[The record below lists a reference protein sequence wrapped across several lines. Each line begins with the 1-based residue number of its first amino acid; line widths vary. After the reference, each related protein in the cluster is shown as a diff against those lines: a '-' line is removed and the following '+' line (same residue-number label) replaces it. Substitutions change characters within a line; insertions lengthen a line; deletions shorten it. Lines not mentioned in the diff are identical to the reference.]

1 MNGYDISWLSLFLG
15 TLTLALPIFVFQYFK
30 TGLVRQLLISFG
42 RMIIQL
48 LFVGFYLGLIFKLNY
63 LWLNCLW
70 IVIMMIA
77 AALTIIKRS
86 ELKSRIF
93 LLPVCLGIVCDLV
106 VNLCIY
112 TLIVMPY
119 DVFVNARYMIPIIG
133 MIIGNCI
140 VNTIISLRTFV
151 KSISGAEGDFRYR
164 IICGGTRAEVVKSYI
179 AEALRTSFGPT
190 IASNATI
197 GLIWLPGMMTGQ
209 ILAGNNPA
217 EAIKYQILIII
228 SIFVG
233 SVLTSFVSLYY
244 CKQLLFDSLDVLR
257 TDSLSKK

>member
-93 LLPVCLGIVCDLV
+93 NRICFSIPQKS
-106 VNLCIY
+106 VN
-112 TLIVMPY
+112 
-119 DVFVNARYMIPIIG
+119 
-133 MIIGNCI
+133 
-140 VNTIISLRTFV
+140 
-151 KSISGAEGDFRYR
+151 
-164 IICGGTRAEVVKSYI
+164 
-179 AEALRTSFGPT
+179 
-190 IASNATI
+190 
-197 GLIWLPGMMTGQ
+197 
-209 ILAGNNPA
+209 
-217 EAIKYQILIII
+217 
-228 SIFVG
+228 
-233 SVLTSFVSLYY
+233 
-244 CKQLLFDSLDVLR
+244 
-257 TDSLSKK
+257 